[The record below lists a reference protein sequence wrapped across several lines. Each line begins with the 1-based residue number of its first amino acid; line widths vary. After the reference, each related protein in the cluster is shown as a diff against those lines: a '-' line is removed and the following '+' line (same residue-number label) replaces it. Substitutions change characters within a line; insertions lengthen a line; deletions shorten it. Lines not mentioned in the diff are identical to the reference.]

1 MKLYKKLILAVI
13 ITSTAINLS
22 FVNALYAASFSDVK
36 QGAPYAE
43 AVNYLS
49 DLNITQGIGGGLF
62 GVGKPVTRAMMTVFI
77 NRLTGY
83 SSSAEKLK
91 TTPSTFK
98 DVPKNYWALGD
109 INLATQLGFAHGVG
123 NNLFNP
129 EGNVTYIQALGFILN
144 ALNYKDLKWPDGVMQ
159 KADELGLTKDMP
171 YKADDVITRENLAV
185 IMYRAL
191 FLKVQ

>member
-1 MKLYKKLILAVI
+1 MSCIIIVFLIG
-13 ITSTAINLS
+13 TSLS
-22 FVNALYAASFSDVK
+22 TVSYSASFSDVK
-36 QGAPYAE
+36 QDAPYAE

-49 DLNITQGIGGGLF
+49 DLNITQGVGNGLF
-62 GVGKPVTRAMMTVFI
+62 GVGQPVTRAMMTVFI

-83 SSSAEKLK
+83 SSSAEKLE

-144 ALNYKDLKWPDGVMQ
+144 ALNYKDLKWPNGVMQ

-191 FLKVQ
+191 FLKLQ

>member
-1 MKLYKKLILAVI
+1 MKLYKKLILVVI
-13 ITSTAINLS
+13 ITSIVINLS
-22 FVNALYAASFSDVK
+22 FVNTLYAASFSDIK
-36 QGAPYAE
+36 QDAPYAE
-43 AVNYLS
+43 AVSYLA

-91 TTPSTFK
+91 ITPSAFK

-144 ALNYKDLKWPDGVMQ
+144 ALNYKNLKWPDGVLQ
-159 KADELGLTKDMP
+159 RADELGLTKDMS
-171 YKADDVITRENLAV
+171 YKPDDVITRENLAV

-191 FLKVQ
+191 FLKLQ

>member
-1 MKLYKKLILAVI
+1 MKALKKFLLLIIILSVI
-13 ITSTAINLS
+13 MNIYFSGT
-22 FVNALYAASFSDVK
+22 LYAASFSDVK
-36 QGAPYAE
+36 QNAPYAE

-91 TTPSTFK
+91 TTSSTFK

-109 INLATQLGFAHGVG
+109 INLAAKLGFTHGVG

-144 ALNYKDLKWPDGVMQ
+144 ALNYKDLKWPNGVMQ
-159 KADELGLTKDMP
+159 KADELGLTKDMT

>member
-1 MKLYKKLILAVI
+1 MVI
-13 ITSTAINLS
+13 NICFAGT
-22 FVNALYAASFSDVK
+22 LYAASFSDVK
-36 QGAPYAE
+36 QDAPYAE

-83 SSSAEKLK
+83 SSAAQKLK

-129 EGNVTYIQALGFILN
+129 DGNVTYIQALGFILN
-144 ALNYKDLKWPDGVMQ
+144 ALNYKDLKWPDGVLQ
-159 KADELGLTKDMP
+159 KANELGLTNDMS
-171 YKADDVITRENLAV
+171 YKPDDVITRENLAV

>member
-22 FVNALYAASFSDVK
+22 FVNTLYAASFKDVK
-36 QGAPYAE
+36 QDAPYAE

-49 DLNITQGIGGGLF
+49 DLNITQGIGNGLF

-91 TTPSTFK
+91 TTTSTFK

-159 KADELGLTKDMP
+159 KAEELGLTKDMS
-171 YKADDVITRENLAV
+171 YKPDDVITRENLAV

-191 FLKVQ
+191 FLKLQ

>member
-1 MKLYKKLILAVI
+1 MKVFKKFLLSMIIASILINI
-13 ITSTAINLS
+13 CFIG
-22 FVNALYAASFSDVK
+22 ALYAASFSDVK
-36 QGAPYAE
+36 QDAPYAE

-98 DVPKNYWALGD
+98 DVQKNYWALGD
-109 INLATQLGFAHGVG
+109 INLAAKLGFTHGVG

-144 ALNYKDLKWPDGVMQ
+144 ALNYKDLKWPDGVLQ
-159 KADELGLTKDMP
+159 KADELGLTNDMP
-171 YKADDVITRENLAV
+171 YKPDDVITRENLAV